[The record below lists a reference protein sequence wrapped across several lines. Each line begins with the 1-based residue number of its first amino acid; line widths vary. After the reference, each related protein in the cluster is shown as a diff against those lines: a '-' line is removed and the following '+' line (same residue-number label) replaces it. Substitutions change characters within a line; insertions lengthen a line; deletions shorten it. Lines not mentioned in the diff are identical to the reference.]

1 MFKVNNRNTRKCEIC
16 SKLTLKKTT
25 TSMIC
30 SYLSKTISLT
40 CRKAHLNGG
49 LEVLP
54 NFLYKRNFRLQ
65 LLKNIL
71 FMAIFSEQTQTI
83 SLVNDLSYQ
92 LWSIWN
98 NLLDAIELAL
108 KLTFVSISDFNIRY
122 SICIFCINYT
132 KGVRGF
138 AF

>member
-1 MFKVNNRNTRKCEIC
+1 
-16 SKLTLKKTT
+16 
-25 TSMIC
+25 MIC
-30 SYLSKTISLT
+30 SYLSKIISLT

-92 LWSIWN
+92 L
-98 NLLDAIELAL
+98 
-108 KLTFVSISDFNIRY
+108 
-122 SICIFCINYT
+122 
-132 KGVRGF
+132 
-138 AF
+138 